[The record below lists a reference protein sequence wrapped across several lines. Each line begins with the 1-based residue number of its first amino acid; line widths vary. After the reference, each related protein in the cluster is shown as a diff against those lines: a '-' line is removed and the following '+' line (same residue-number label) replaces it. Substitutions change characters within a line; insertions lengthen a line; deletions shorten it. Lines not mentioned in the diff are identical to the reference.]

1 MIKSK
6 HLLPLII
13 GSRPQTAYILEH
25 HRVLT
30 PLSPMNRKNK
40 ESFNSSRIN
49 AASSIVSLQRIRRSV
64 SKIFILVGFSI
75 SIYSIYHPKIHR
87 FLLPLPSPSVL
98 IYLFP
103 RPSRLL
109 GGFNEIFFPLI
120 CLIIIWIFKESVPL
134 FYMTVR
140 KIF

>member
-13 GSRPQTAYILEH
+13 GSRPQSAYILDH

-64 SKIFILVGFSI
+64 SKIFILVGFS
-75 SIYSIYHPKIHR
+75 SSIYHPKIHR
-87 FLLPLPSPSVL
+87 FLQPLPSASVL